1 VTGLAEDVPEHRGA
15 RPRGELGDAQGG
27 QALLELGR
35 LDAGGA
41 HAGEVALHVGHEH
54 RHADVGEGFG
64 HLLQRDRLAG
74 AGGAGD
80 QAVAVGELGQQVDV
94 LGLGLGDE
102 QGLGHG
108 VSPGWRIKTPR
119 VARLAERGQRRPP
132 GGARV

>member
-1 VTGLAEDVPEHRGA
+1 VVHGRGVK
-15 RPRGELGDAQGG
+15 LGDAQRG

-35 LDAGGA
+35 LDARRA
-41 HAGEVALHVGHEH
+41 HAGKVALHVGHEH

-64 HLLQRDRLAG
+64 HLLQRHRLAG

-80 QAVAVGELGQQVDV
+80 EAVAVGELGQQVDF

-108 VSPGWRIKTPR
+108 GSPGWRIKTPR
-119 VARLAERGQRRPP
+119 VA
-132 GGARV
+132 